1 VTGSRLRSSMFE
13 SLQKRF
19 TAWALGRQ
27 QYHEGTVTFNQRS
40 IYIIP
45 TRRGLAFAGVL
56 VLMLLGDI
64 NYVLSL
70 GYVLTFLL
78 GTMAVMSMV
87 HAFRNLVKLEIRA
100 GRAAPVFAGE
110 SAEFLFHFNNPGAVA
125 RYGMHLRDLDGR
137 QTDFDI
143 AAGQHEEI
151 RLLIPSLR
159 RGWLAPGR
167 LTVYTEFPLGLF
179 YCWSYINF
187 DTRALVYPKPVD
199 TAVLPPSA
207 APSGTGSVSIAGD
220 EDFAGLRSYAPG
232 DTPQRI
238 AWKALAREQGL
249 QVKHFSA
256 LQGNELWLDLMAAPA
271 QDIES
276 RLSIMTRWIL
286 DAEAQGMAYGLRLS
300 GVELLPE
307 RGAAHRDE
315 CLRAVALFGL
325 ENA

>member
-1 VTGSRLRSSMFE
+1 MFE

-27 QYHEGTVTFNQRS
+27 VYHEGTVTFNQRS

-45 TRRGLAFAGVL
+45 TRRGFAFAGVL

-78 GTMAVMSMV
+78 ATMAVMSML
-87 HAFRNLVKLEIRA
+87 HTFRNMVKLEIHA
-100 GRAAPVFAGE
+100 GRAAPVFAGDN
-110 SAEFLFHFNNPGAVA
+110 AEFLFHFNNPGVLA
-125 RYGMHLRDLDGR
+125 RYGLHLRDQNGH
-137 QTDFDI
+137 QASFDI
-143 AAGQHEEI
+143 DAHEHAEI
-151 RLLIPSLR
+151 RLYIPSER
-159 RGWLAPGR
+159 RGWLVPGR

-187 DTRALVYPKPVD
+187 DSRALVYPKPVEH
-199 TAVLPPSA
+199 AELPPST
-207 APSGTGSVSIAGD
+207 APSGTGSASGAGD
-220 EDFAGLRSYAPG
+220 EDFAGLRNYAAG
-232 DTPQRI
+232 DTLQRI

-249 QVKHFSA
+249 QVKQFNA

-271 QDIES
+271 ADVEN
-276 RLSIMTRWIL
+276 RLAIMARWIL
-286 DAEAQGMAYGLRLS
+286 DAEAHGMAYGLRLP
-300 GVELLPE
+300 GLELPPE
-307 RGAAHRDE
+307 RGSMHRDE

-325 ENA
+325 EEA